1 MAFKM
6 AGFSAFTKD
15 TKYKGSKHDTGGF
28 VEGQRTDVGDGPTD
42 EQIASV
48 KNALNDP
55 NSKYYGDNI
64 VSHPVVQEFNMYVSP
79 EGEIEVDA
87 KTMKK

>member
-28 VEGQRTDVGDGPTD
+28 VEGQLTNVGDGPSD
-42 EQIASV
+42 SDIANVRSSM
-48 KNALNDP
+48 KDP

-64 VSHPVVQEFNMYVSP
+64 VKHPIVKKFNMYISDD
-79 EGEIEVDA
+79 GEIEVDA

>member
-28 VEGQRTDVGDGPTD
+28 VEGQLTNVGDGPSD
-42 EQIASV
+42 SDIANVRSSM
-48 KNALNDP
+48 KDP

-64 VSHPVVQEFNMYVSP
+64 VKHPIVKKFNMYISNK
-79 EGEIEVDA
+79 GEIEVDA